1 MVSAGAVLLLSSTAL
16 ATTAAHAQQAADE
29 KLLEEI
35 VVTATRRAERL
46 QDVPISIQA
55 FNTEALKKQGV
66 TDFQDVARLLPS
78 VSYDTSAP
86 GATTIYIR
94 GVSSGGDGNHSAS
107 LPSVGVYLDEQP
119 ITTILG
125 PVDVNFY
132 DIERVEAL
140 AGPQGTLFGASSQ
153 SGTIRIITNKPKLD
167 KVEGGYDLELNK
179 IDGGGVGGSVQGYY
193 NQPINDRTAIRLVG
207 WYKRDGGYIDNVE
220 TTRVFPSSTQ
230 AAIDNGQTNV
240 PIQQNNAEFAE
251 DDYNDVVTYGGRV
264 ALKIDLNDNWT
275 VTPSL
280 LAQQQ
285 LQHGFFAYSADDGDL
300 NISHFAPERSRD
312 RFYQA
317 ALTIEGKIGA
327 FDLTY
332 AGSYFQRDAQ
342 TRQDYSDY
350 SFFYDSLAGYVLYD
364 NSGSIIDPSQRIRGR
379 ERFRKLS
386 QELRISSPSAE
397 RFRFVG
403 GLFYQRQV
411 DYITQE
417 YVVDDLAD
425 ALEVPGFDDTLWLT
439 QQKRV
444 DRDYAAFSELS
455 YDLLDNLT
463 LTGGVRVFY
472 YNNSLR
478 GFFGFGEGYS
488 GGTGVA
494 ACRLPDGSLRPP
506 SVPNSPCT
514 NIDSSQNE
522 VNVTQKI
529 NATYKLDPD
538 KLVYF
543 TWSRGFRPGG
553 INRRGGVPY
562 DADFLVNY
570 EVGFKTSWLDR
581 RVRWN
586 GAFYWS
592 NWKDFQFPFLGQN
605 GLTVITNAGNA
616 RIRGFETDWQATLA
630 PGLTFAGGM
639 AFTDSVLTENYCG
652 FTRPDGGAETNC
664 PGAELA
670 VSGARLPEVPR
681 FKGNA
686 TLRYEFNWGETEPF
700 LQLNY
705 THQSSSKSDLRR
717 VEADIV
723 RPQGTYDLVNFS
735 LGFKRDNL
743 TAEFFLD
750 NAFDERAELNRF
762 TQCAEQVCGGRV
774 NIIPTRPRM
783 FGFRFGQKF

>member
-317 ALTIEGKIGA
+317 ALTVEGKIGA

-350 SFFYDSLAGYVLYD
+350 SFFYDSNPDYEYVLYD
-364 NSGSIIDPSQRIRGR
+364 NSGNFIDPSQRINGR

-411 DYITQE
+411 DYITQQ
-417 YVVDDLAD
+417 YIIDDLAD
-425 ALEVPGFDDTLWLT
+425 AIEVPGFDDTIWLT
-439 QQKRV
+439 QQKRI

-478 GFFGFGEGYS
+478 GFFGFGEGFS
-488 GGTGVA
+488 GSTGVA
-494 ACRLPDGSLRPP
+494 ACRLSDGSLRPP

-514 NIDSSQNE
+514 NLDDSQNE

-543 TWSRGFRPGG
+543 T
-553 INRRGGVPY
+553 
-562 DADFLVNY
+562 
-570 EVGFKTSWLDR
+570 
-581 RVRWN
+581 
-586 GAFYWS
+586 
-592 NWKDFQFPFLGQN
+592 
-605 GLTVITNAGNA
+605 
-616 RIRGFETDWQATLA
+616 
-630 PGLTFAGGM
+630 
-639 AFTDSVLTENYCG
+639 
-652 FTRPDGGAETNC
+652 
-664 PGAELA
+664 
-670 VSGARLPEVPR
+670 
-681 FKGNA
+681 
-686 TLRYEFNWGETEPF
+686 
-700 LQLNY
+700 
-705 THQSSSKSDLRR
+705 
-717 VEADIV
+717 
-723 RPQGTYDLVNFS
+723 
-735 LGFKRDNL
+735 
-743 TAEFFLD
+743 
-750 NAFDERAELNRF
+750 
-762 TQCAEQVCGGRV
+762 
-774 NIIPTRPRM
+774 
-783 FGFRFGQKF
+783 

>member
-1 MVSAGAVLLLSSTAL
+1 M
-16 ATTAAHAQQAADE
+16 
-29 KLLEEI
+29 
-35 VVTATRRAERL
+35 VTATRRAERL

-55 FNTEALKKQGV
+55 FNTETLKKQGV
-66 TDFQDVARLLPS
+66 TDFQDIARLLPS
-78 VSYDTSAP
+78 VSYDTAAP

-125 PVDVNFY
+125 PVDINFY

-167 KVEGGYDLELNK
+167 KVEGGYDLDLNK

-240 PIQQNNAEFAE
+240 PIQQNNAEFAK
-251 DDYNDVVTYGGRV
+251 DNYNDVETYGGRI

-275 VTPSL
+275 VTPSVFG
-280 LAQQQ
+280 QQQ
-285 LQHGFFAYSADDGDL
+285 LQHGFFAYSAEDGDL
-300 NISHFAPERSRD
+300 NISHFAPERARD

-317 ALTIEGKIGA
+317 ALTVEGKIGA

-350 SFFYDSLAGYVLYD
+350 SYFYDSLAGYTLYNND
-364 NSGSIIDPSQRIRGR
+364 GEIIDPSQRINGR

-386 QELRISSPSAE
+386 QELRISSPSTNS
-397 RFRFVG
+397 FRFVG

-411 DYITQE
+411 DYITQR
-417 YVVDDLAD
+417 YIVDDLAD
-425 ALEVPGFDDTLWLT
+425 AIEVPGFDDTIWLT
-439 QQKRV
+439 QQKRI

-478 GFFGFGEGYS
+478 GFFGYGEGYS
-488 GGTGVA
+488 GSTGVA

-514 NIDSSQNE
+514 NLTTRRTRSTSRRRSTPPTSS
-522 VNVTQKI
+522 T
-529 NATYKLDPD
+529 P
-538 KLVYF
+538 
-543 TWSRGFRPGG
+543 
-553 INRRGGVPY
+553 
-562 DADFLVNY
+562 
-570 EVGFKTSWLDR
+570 TSWCISPG
-581 RVRWN
+581 RV
-586 GAFYWS
+586 
-592 NWKDFQFPFLGQN
+592 
-605 GLTVITNAGNA
+605 
-616 RIRGFETDWQATLA
+616 
-630 PGLTFAGGM
+630 
-639 AFTDSVLTENYCG
+639 
-652 FTRPDGGAETNC
+652 
-664 PGAELA
+664 
-670 VSGARLPEVPR
+670 VSGRVASTGAAACPMTP
-681 FKGNA
+681 
-686 TLRYEFNWGETEPF
+686 T
-700 LQLNY
+700 
-705 THQSSSKSDLRR
+705 SSSTTKSGS
-717 VEADIV
+717 
-723 RPQGTYDLVNFS
+723 RPVGSTGGSAGTALFTGRTGRTSSFRS
-735 LGFKRDNL
+735 LAK
-743 TAEFFLD
+743 TA
-750 NAFDERAELNRF
+750 
-762 TQCAEQVCGGRV
+762 
-774 NIIPTRPRM
+774 
-783 FGFRFGQKF
+783 